1 MPAHI
6 EAIRAKQN
14 RALHHLKHFGE
25 AIKAF
30 HETKPHKIGI
40 REDLV
45 TGKRIYYLIEVGEVP
60 LHVAAIAADVLQN
73 LRAALDHIAYQ
84 SEVKGNG
91 GVEPKHPVYFP
102 IASDSA
108 SYLPWRTKNL
118 KHSFPN
124 VIAEM
129 DSIEPYAQGK
139 GDGLWRLHSLS
150 LKDKHKLLISTRP
163 ILGGVDISVD
173 LREGMREMTEK
184 LLPGKDLTKMIP
196 PLYIRE
202 TELMPPKAGAG
213 DELFIEPLDRP
224 IQKDRDFLLDVSFNH
239 PDVLVDESASQTL
252 DRMAVLVESVIK
264 RFEPLLV

>member
-6 EAIRAKQN
+6 EAIRAKLN
-14 RALHHLKHFGE
+14 RALQHLRHFGD

-40 REDLV
+40 RDDLV
-45 TGKRIYYLIEVGEVP
+45 AGKRIYYLVEVGEVP

-91 GVEPKHPVYFP
+91 GVEPEHHAYFP

-108 SYLPWRTKNL
+108 KYLPWRTKNL
-118 KHSFPN
+118 KHSSLN
-124 VIAEM
+124 VITEM
-129 DSIEPYAQGK
+129 DAIEPYAGGK
-139 GDGLWRLHSLS
+139 GDGLWRLHSLNIE
-150 LKDKHKLLISTRP
+150 DKHKLLVSTRP

-184 LLPGKDLTKMIP
+184 LWPGKDLTKMIP

-202 TELMPPKAGAG
+202 TEVMPPKAG
-213 DELFIEPLDRP
+213 DELFIEPLDCP
-224 IQKDRDFLLDVSFNH
+224 IQKDRGFLLDVSFNH
-239 PDVLVDESASQTL
+239 PDVLVGESATQTL
-252 DRMAVLVESVIK
+252 DRMAVLVDTVIK

>member
-6 EAIRAKQN
+6 EAIRAKLN
-14 RALHHLKHFGE
+14 RALQHLRHFGD

-40 REDLV
+40 RDDLV
-45 TGKRIYYLIEVGEVP
+45 AGKRIYYLVEVGEVP
-60 LHVAAIAADVLQN
+60 LHVAAIAANVLQN

-91 GVEPKHPVYFP
+91 GVEPEHHVYFP
-102 IASDSA
+102 IASESA
-108 SYLPWRTKNL
+108 KYLPWRTKNL
-118 KHSFPN
+118 KHSPLN

-129 DSIEPYAQGK
+129 DAIEPYAGGK
-139 GDGLWRLHSLS
+139 GDGLWRLYSLNIE
-150 LKDKHKLLISTRP
+150 DKHKLLVSTRP

-184 LLPGKDLTKMIP
+184 LWPGKDLTKMIP
-196 PLYIRE
+196 PLYIRD
-202 TELMPPKAGAG
+202 TEVMPPKAG

-224 IQKDRDFLLDVSFNH
+224 IQKDRGFLLEVSFNH
-239 PDVLVDESASQTL
+239 PDVLVGESATQTL
-252 DRMAVLVESVIK
+252 DRMAVLVDTVIK